1 MERRS
6 AGKGLGLRLTTK
18 SGPSKFFRQSVGQLQ
33 SQMRTTWRSTSGD
46 DLMNLFDLMED
57 PGTCSIAD
65 ASADTRRD
73 PVQDAVHL
81 DTMLGIR
88 KGLKRSDEDSV
99 DLYPRERHT
108 HTLYRC
114 HDSCALS

>member
-1 MERRS
+1 
-6 AGKGLGLRLTTK
+6 
-18 SGPSKFFRQSVGQLQ
+18 
-33 SQMRTTWRSTSGD
+33 
-46 DLMNLFDLMED
+46 MED

-65 ASADTRRD
+65 AFSQFADTRRD
-73 PVQDAVHL
+73 PVQDAVQL
-81 DTMLGIR
+81 DTR